1 MDWDERIRE
10 AAALFE
16 RGDNGPALAIFDELA
31 GDETGDKFARAMMCL
46 NIATIEAKQ
55 GSKIRVM
62 KAYERAAGLAIYA
75 YLMVQEK
82 RITWLLESGQAQQ
95 AAEVIDDI
103 LRIKDLAAADRAAL
117 EARLREARKLAG

>member
-10 AAALFE
+10 AAALFDH
-16 RGDNGPALAIFDELA
+16 GDNGPALAIFDELA

-103 LRIKDLAAADRAAL
+103 LRIRELAAADRAAL

>member
-103 LRIKDLAAADRAAL
+103 LRIKELAAADRAAL